1 MARRTKEE
9 AQQTRCHIMSTAL
22 DLFCSHGLA
31 KTSLT
36 DIARAAELTRGAIY
50 WHFKNKEELF
60 VSLWEELCQPLSHQL
75 DACVSEL
82 EPDPLGKLRTF
93 LKEVLVKICTN
104 PAHQQMF
111 TIMFNLESLEGKPSP
126 CANTCAVSPA
136 TSSGIWKPPWAM
148 QCASASCRRAGSTAG
163 RHPAALHPG
172 WLHHQLAALPGA
184 HRSAPGGRLPA
195 GQPVRPDR
203 PANRPGRPSPLSQQG
218 RTLAPLA
225 RRRQPLTSF
234 HLLPSLWRPGA
245 KLAQVCYSHAPE
257 IELRPPNQGACHVPF
272 ILLLPSGLH

>member
-1 MARRTKEE
+1 MYVSDFFYFYKAQISMARRTKEE

-93 LKEVLVKICTN
+93 LKGVIIKISTE

-111 TIMFNLESLEGKPSP
+111 TIMFNLESLEGEAISLREHMRSQSS
-126 CANTCAVSPA
+126 NFFRDLEITLGNAVRLGQLPQGLDLQRAA
-136 TSSGIWKPPWAM
+136 TLLHCTLDGYIINWLHFPERIDLRQEADFLLDSLFALIALPTG
-148 QCASASCRRAGSTAG
+148 
-163 RHPAALHPG
+163 PAA
-172 WLHHQLAALPGA
+172 
-184 HRSAPGGRLPA
+184 R
-195 GQPVRPDR
+195 RP
-203 PANRPGRPSPLSQQG
+203 
-218 RTLAPLA
+218 
-225 RRRQPLTSF
+225 
-234 HLLPSLWRPGA
+234 
-245 KLAQVCYSHAPE
+245 
-257 IELRPPNQGACHVPF
+257 
-272 ILLLPSGLH
+272 